1 MTQQFKFGDHAI
13 HKTSGNI
20 CVIVD
25 DTPVTTYD
33 GSILWYVVDE
43 DGFVGTCSDYKL
55 TPVPHPDTVRLDWLA
70 DKHNK
75 IGSVLL
81 PSECVEK
88 HLDSMR
94 DAIDAAM
101 QLPTDN

>member
-1 MTQQFKFGDHAI
+1 MTQQFKFGDRVKRKSDGAVGI
-13 HKTSGNI
+13 VVSISFKSVLVFFDGNA
-20 CVIVD
+20 VSSFYDAD
-25 DTPVTTYD
+25 DFE
-33 GSILWYVVDE
+33 I
-43 DGFVGTCSDYKL
+43 
-55 TPVPHPDTVRLDWLA
+55 VPHPDAVRLDWLA

-81 PSECVEK
+81 PRECVEK

>member
-1 MTQQFKFGDHAI
+1 MTKFKFGDRVKRKSDGAVGI
-13 HKTSGNI
+13 VVSISFKSVLVFFDGNA
-20 CVIVD
+20 VSSFYDAD
-25 DTPVTTYD
+25 DFE
-33 GSILWYVVDE
+33 I
-43 DGFVGTCSDYKL
+43 
-55 TPVPHPDTVRLDWLA
+55 VPHPDTVRLDWLA

-81 PSECVEK
+81 PRECVEK
-88 HLDSMR
+88 HIDSMR